1 MPIEVTK
8 IRGGTVAVAYCF
20 GNLTEADV
28 SDSISLAFGS
38 RRIEPSLDRIVKTSP
53 DAELHELD
61 IEALRSIQR
70 RILDQELRSGRE
82 ACFRSVLVHS
92 SPSQKNL
99 MQLYKAIWD
108 ALDLPGV
115 EFFVVASE
123 DEAWRTLG
131 LMPSAFQRIAQ

>member
-38 RRIEPSLDRIVKTSP
+38 RRIEPSLDRIVKISP

-92 SPSQKNL
+92 VPIRL
-99 MQLYKAIWD
+99 TPIPTTCRM
-108 ALDLPGV
+108 LPL
-115 EFFVVASE
+115 S
-123 DEAWRTLG
+123 
-131 LMPSAFQRIAQ
+131 RI